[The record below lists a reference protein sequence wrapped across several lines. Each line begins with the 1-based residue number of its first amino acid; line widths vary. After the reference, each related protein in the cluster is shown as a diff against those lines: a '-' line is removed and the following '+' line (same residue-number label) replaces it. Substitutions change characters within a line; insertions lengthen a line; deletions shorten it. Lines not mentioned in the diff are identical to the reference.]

1 VAQSVGFFNRLG
13 NLWRGFLSLW
23 VSDLEKKHP
32 EIAYENSI
40 NSMIEKHQALKKAT
54 AAIIRRR
61 EEIEQRLS
69 DRQTKLDQAEADLNT
84 AVDTGEDDLALIL
97 INRKSALETEIA
109 ELQQDLEQGK
119 QDAED
124 AKSSLLNIQNEITKL
139 RSEKDRMLAQ
149 MKSAQARLQIQEQLD
164 GLSVDAEVKA
174 LDNVRH
180 HIETLNAEAKLGRE
194 LRGESLEGRLEKLR
208 LQTGEVTARKQLE
221 DLKAKRQ
228 AAQASQSQK
237 TM

>member
-1 VAQSVGFFNRLG
+1 MAQSVGFFNRLG

-23 VSDLEKKHP
+23 VGDLEKKHP

-61 EEIEQRLS
+61 EEVEQRLS
-69 DRQTKLDQAEADLNT
+69 DRQQRLEQTEADLNT

-97 INRKSALETEIA
+97 INRKSTLETEIA

-208 LQTGEVTARKQLE
+208 LQTGDVTARKQLE
-221 DLKAKRQ
+221 ELKAKRL